1 MARTHYE
8 ITARELEDHPELR
21 LLWHPTTLS
30 LYYAARLLGRQ
41 FLCRTSGWSGVH
53 LRALKVVQFVDF
65 PLDRLCPSTHI
76 IDETSDL
83 AQTVRTT
90 LSLPPTDVWHGGTA
104 QQFRSKIL

>member
-1 MARTHYE
+1 MLPWQPVISVMARTHYE

-53 LRALKVVQFVDF
+53 LRALKVVHREN
-65 PLDRLCPSTHI
+65 PLSGKALDY
-76 IDETSDL
+76 
-83 AQTVRTT
+83 
-90 LSLPPTDVWHGGTA
+90 
-104 QQFRSKIL
+104 